1 MEFFE
6 FLEFLE
12 AEALGLCAKFE
23 AFFSSELLE
32 FFAFSSLSFL
42 EFVLLSLTL
51 PCNLASADS

>member
-32 FFAFSSLSFL
+32 FFAY
-42 EFVLLSLTL
+42 
-51 PCNLASADS
+51 ASVSY